1 MLKLDILVGHLTDE
15 YRINVPGIY
24 DIDAKFNGIKV
35 ENTDYNRR
43 AVYSI
48 DKGQLLDKGCFI
60 DRFGRTLKVDSLS
73 TGCKTAILVG
83 AFPTQLVSAIE
94 CGENALFQI
103 IKNCK
108 DGHILMY
115 EPTIGIMKD
124 TVNDTPIDVQ
134 LGKYRFTS
142 LDRLNHYFTDE
153 IFLPPEEIDMGM
165 KGIEYARV

>member
-1 MLKLDILVGHLTDE
+1 MLKIVILTGPLTEEDIIK
-15 YRINVPGIY
+15 RPGIY
-24 DIDAKFNGIKV
+24 NIDTKFKRLKIQ
-35 ENTDYNRR
+35 NTDYNMQM
-43 AVYSI
+43 VLSI
-48 DKGQLLDKGCFI
+48 DNGKLLDNGCFI
-60 DRFGRTLKVDSLS
+60 DRFGATLYTDDLS

-115 EPTIGIMKD
+115 EPTIGITSD
-124 TVNDTPIDVQ
+124 SLSDTPIDVQ

-142 LDRLNHYFTDE
+142 LDRLNHFFTDE